1 MSSLRSRF
9 HAQAGARSP
18 ACSDGFVAFYEVR
31 SSGSAQ
37 VEYKVLSEKTGIDGV
52 RKFDAHIEVYTK
64 DKRIKVTYDT

>member
-1 MSSLRSRF
+1 MS
-9 HAQAGARSP
+9 
-18 ACSDGFVAFYEVR
+18 